1 MKKSLGKKLHT
12 FFEKKVCQKTL
23 VGCAANSGVAPGIFT
38 GCAANSGVG
47 RCVYTGCA
55 ANSGAGAAQK
65 QVIPCAE
72 VLAGK
77 EMPKIKGSRGL
88 R

>member
-38 GCAANSGVG
+38 GCAANSG
-47 RCVYTGCA
+47 
-55 ANSGAGAAQK
+55 AGAAQK
-65 QVIPCAE
+65 QIIPCAE
-72 VLAGK
+72 VLAEK
-77 EMPKIKGSRGL
+77 EMPEIKGSRGL